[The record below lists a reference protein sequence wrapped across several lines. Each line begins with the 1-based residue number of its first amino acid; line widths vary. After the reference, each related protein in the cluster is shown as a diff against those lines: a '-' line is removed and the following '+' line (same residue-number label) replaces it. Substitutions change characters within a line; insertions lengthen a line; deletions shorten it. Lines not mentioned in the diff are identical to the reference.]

1 MEWLAELK
9 ESDLPTQYRE
19 MSEII
24 GLENTIRL
32 AEYFGKTG
40 FYFVSLDGVISA
52 KKREYISKNFNG
64 SNHREMARAT
74 DYSLV
79 WVYKI
84 IEENRAISKIKQRML
99 FENPKS

>member
-1 MEWLAELK
+1 MQWLEEIK
-9 ESDLPTQYRE
+9 EGDLPSQYRE
-19 MSEII
+19 MAELI
-24 GLENTIRL
+24 GLENTIKL

-40 FYFVSLDGVISA
+40 FYFCSLDGVIQA
-52 KKREYISKNFNG
+52 KKREYIAKNFNG
-64 SNHREMARAT
+64 SNHRELARAT

-99 FENPKS
+99 F

>member
-1 MEWLAELK
+1 MEWLKEIKIEEL
-9 ESDLPTQYRE
+9 PRQYQE
-19 MSEII
+19 MAEII
-24 GLENTIRL
+24 GLEATIKL

-52 KKREYISKNFNG
+52 KKREYIAKNFNG

-99 FENPKS
+99 F